1 MTKYEVTQ
9 FHKMTV
15 HCLTAVATTVTDMSE
30 TDAQS
35 QIHSLLDSFDPTLRQ
50 EEIEVEERG
59 GTTIN
64 GQDILEHLY
73 GRYRFDVSQSVK
85 DKIITELTQELKDHT
100 DVETFEVVYHECDHD
115 EPNAFEFN
123 CTPQIIA
130 ESQTSVPDS
139 IALVA

>member
-1 MTKYEVTQ
+1 
-9 FHKMTV
+9 MTV
-15 HCLTAVATTVTDMSE
+15 HCLTAVATTATDVSQS
-30 TDAQS
+30 DAQS

-64 GQDILEHLY
+64 GQDIPEHLY

-85 DKIITELTQELKDHT
+85 DTLITQLTQALKDHT
-100 DVETFEVVYHECDHD
+100 DVETFEVAYHECDHD

-123 CTPQIIA
+123 CTPQIIE
-130 ESQTSVPDS
+130 ESQTNVPDS
-139 IALVA
+139 ISM